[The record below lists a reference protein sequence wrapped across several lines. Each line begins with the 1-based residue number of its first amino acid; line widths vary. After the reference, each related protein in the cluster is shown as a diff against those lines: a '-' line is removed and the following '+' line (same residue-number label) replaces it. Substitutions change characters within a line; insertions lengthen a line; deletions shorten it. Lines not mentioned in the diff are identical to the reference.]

1 MIKKSKPQMKKGG
14 SLGMKSVKSGFDKNP
29 NVTRADIIVAAK
41 KKAQAG
47 GVVSKKPGEVVPK
60 KPGGVVPKNPPT
72 PKKAQAGGVASK
84 KIMAPMVDPKGA
96 FTKVQERTIA
106 GKKIAKKGASV
117 KKSVA
122 KCKYGCN

>member
-41 KKAQAG
+41 KKA
-47 GVVSKKPGEVVPK
+47 KKGATV
-60 KPGGVVPKNPPT
+60 
-72 PKKAQAGGVASK
+72 KKAQAGGVASK

-106 GKKIAKKGASV
+106 GKKMAKKGVSIS
-117 KKSVA
+117 KK
-122 KCKYGCN
+122 K

>member
-47 GVVSKKPGEVVPK
+47 GV
-60 KPGGVVPKNPPT
+60 
-72 PKKAQAGGVASK
+72 ASK

-106 GKKIAKKGASV
+106 GKKMAKKGASV